1 MMSRVKFVKN
11 NQNVPAS
18 PISVSHSIWH
28 YGKED
33 IKAEAAINIS
43 CEDKWFSL
51 SKAEALELITVL
63 GRAVDTFD
71 AAVLADREQYIK
83 DQERMKIKKAATAK
97 MKATK

>member
-33 IKAEAAINIS
+33 IKAEASINIS
-43 CEDKWFSL
+43 CEDKWFNL
-51 SKAEALELITVL
+51 SKAEALELISVL
-63 GRAVDTFD
+63 DRAVDAFD
-71 AAVLADREQYIK
+71 AAVAADREQYIK
-83 DQERMKIKKAATAK
+83 DQERIVKIKRAVKVKAE
-97 MKATK
+97 TK